1 MPVNKH
7 VDKYKV
13 SRSYQYGIFLR
24 FQVIKLCDL
33 DDAGTIIQ
41 ELIDNSLIGIYASDP
56 SGKILYA
63 NRLIITM
70 LGYKNLD
77 ELKQRNLEEEGYIN
91 QYDRDEFKSILQ
103 NDGIIRGFETAWTR
117 KDGKKIMVRESARA
131 VFNNKLEVLRYEG
144 LIEDI
149 TETAESDSQV
159 RERSEMLEAALIQRT
174 AQLEAVNKELEA
186 FSYSV
191 SHDLQSP
198 IRHMQSF
205 TELLEKRNRDTLDE
219 KSKLYLE
226 HILGSINRMGRLIE
240 DLLTFSRVSSTSIN
254 RVRFDLKELV
264 DSIINEDYS
273 IPDGDRR
280 INWDTEQLGIIEG
293 DPNLLRQVYSN
304 LISNAVK
311 YTRTVEN
318 SRIAFG
324 FLKEYGKVLLSV
336 KDNGI
341 GFDNKFAEKAFEV
354 FYRLHKEDEYA
365 GSGVGLGIVKR
376 IINRCGGEI
385 WAEGKVNGGA
395 AFYFTL
401 PDPVSDE
408 NYNEKLKKPLPTQ

>member
-1 MPVNKH
+1 M
-7 VDKYKV
+7 DKFIP
-13 SRSYQYGIFLR
+13 SGGDQSGIFLR
-24 FQVIKLCDL
+24 FQVIKFLSLKESGKIFREFCDNCL
-33 DDAGTIIQ
+33 TGVFITK
-41 ELIDNSLIGIYASDP
+41 P
-56 SGKILYA
+56 SGEILYA
-63 NRLIITM
+63 NKQIISM
-70 LGYKNLD
+70 LGYENLD

-91 QYDRDEFKSILQ
+91 QYDRDEFKSVMQ
-103 NDGIIRGFETAWTR
+103 NDGIIRRFETAWIR
-117 KDGKKIMVRESARA
+117 KDGGKIMVRESARA

-159 RERSEMLEAALIQRT
+159 RERSEMLEAALIQRS

-205 TELLEKRNRDTLDE
+205 AELLEKRNKGKLDD

-226 HILGSINRMGRLIE
+226 HILGSINRMGRLTE
-240 DLLTFSRVSSTSIN
+240 DLLTFSRVSSTSIS
-254 RVRFDLKELV
+254 RIRFDLKELV
-264 DSIINEDYS
+264 ESIITEDYS
-273 IPDGDRR
+273 IPEEDRK
-280 INWDTEQLGIIEG
+280 INWDTEQLGSIEG
-293 DPNLLRQVYSN
+293 DPNLLRQAYSN

-311 YTRTVEN
+311 FTRTVEN
-318 SRIAFG
+318 ARIAFG
-324 FLKEYGKVLLSV
+324 FLQEQGKVLLSV

-341 GFDNKFAEKAFEV
+341 GFDNKYADKAFEV
-354 FYRLHKEDEYA
+354 FYRLHKEDEYS

-385 WAEGKVNGGA
+385 WAEAKVNEGA
-395 AFYFTL
+395 AFYMTL
-401 PDPVSDE
+401 PNSPSE
-408 NYNEKLKKPLPTQ
+408 INPNEKS

>member
-1 MPVNKH
+1 
-7 VDKYKV
+7 
-13 SRSYQYGIFLR
+13 
-24 FQVIKLCDL
+24 
-33 DDAGTIIQ
+33 
-41 ELIDNSLIGIYASDP
+41 
-56 SGKILYA
+56 
-63 NRLIITM
+63 M
-70 LGYKNLD
+70 LGYEDLD
-77 ELKQRNLEEEGYIN
+77 ELKRRNLEEEGYIN
-91 QYDRDEFKSILQ
+91 QYDRDEFKSIMQ
-103 NDGIIRGFETAWTR
+103 NDGIIRGLETAWTR

-131 VFNNKLEVLRYEG
+131 VFNNKLEVVRYEG

-149 TETAESDSQV
+149 TETAESDSV
-159 RERSEMLEAALIQRT
+159 IRERSEMLEAALIQRT

-205 TELLEKRNRDTLDE
+205 TELLERRNRDTLDD

-226 HILGSINRMGRLIE
+226 HILGSINRMGHLIE
-240 DLLTFSRVSSTSIN
+240 DLLTFSRVSSTSISKIQ
-254 RVRFDLKELV
+254 FDLKELV
-264 DSIINEDYS
+264 ESIISEDYS
-273 IPDGDRR
+273 IPEGDQK
-280 INWDTEQLGIIEG
+280 INWDTEQLGSIEG

-311 YTRTVEN
+311 FTRTVEN
-318 SRIAFG
+318 ARIAFG
-324 FLKEYGKVLLSV
+324 FLQEYGKVLLSV

-341 GFDNKFAEKAFEV
+341 GFDNKFADKAFEV
-354 FYRLHKEDEYA
+354 FYRLHKENEYA

-401 PDPVSDE
+401 PDSTSE
-408 NYNEKLKKPLPTQ
+408 NNQNEK